1 MKFRLVESNIDD
13 KITIYTY
20 QSKDVINMLNSGKTY
35 YAIPTKG
42 MFSSAGRDNPYI
54 QIRKLFGLSHS
65 PIFGAFNT
73 RDLDKMIKSSEI
85 NTKDKEL
92 LTLSVP
98 RDEIKVVEYYDWVD
112 YIYALYDRKSF
123 EIDSGITLEELEN
136 ILKEQKDIKSYDEPQ
151 AIIDRIEPGW
161 VIKER

>member
-1 MKFRLVESNIDD
+1 MRFKLVENSTKD

-20 QSKDVINMLNSGKTY
+20 QSKDVVDRLNSGKTY

-73 RDLDKMIKSSEI
+73 KDLDKMIKSSEI

-98 RDEIKVVEYYDWVD
+98 KDEIHIVEYYDWVD
-112 YIYALYDRKSF
+112 YIYALHDMKSF
-123 EIDSGITLEELEN
+123 EEDSGITLKELEN
-136 ILKEQKDIKSYDEPQ
+136 IIMEKRDLNSYDEPQ
-151 AIIDRIEPGW
+151 AIIDKIEPSW
-161 VIKER
+161 VVEE